1 MLVQLLALAVH
12 LLSRAADRVLGLDPM
27 RGINPATK
35 PERDLLMGR
44 WS

>member
-1 MLVQLLALAVH
+1 MLLTILALITH
-12 LLSRAADRVLGLDPM
+12 LLSCAADRVLGLDPM

-35 PERDLLMGR
+35 PERDLLLGR